1 MALMVFALMIV
12 VGIREIGIGRFFRNF
27 YPEDTAL
34 PIGLFVALLEFLGF
48 FIKAIVL
55 SLRIFANMFAG
66 HLAILSFIALIFVL
80 SPFFAVVS
88 IPFALFTYLLEVL
101 VALIQ
106 ALVFTLLSCIFI
118 AQASSVHGEE

>member
-1 MALMVFALMIV
+1 MTSRQWNAHSIGPLDAGRAKINALQRMRGLACNMEGLVAMPNVSMA
-12 VGIREIGIGRFFRNF
+12 
-27 YPEDTAL
+27 
-34 PIGLFVALLEFLGF
+34 
-48 FIKAIVL
+48 
-55 SLRIFANMFAG
+55 IFANMFAG